1 MSYEVTTAFVQQ
13 YATNVALLLQQRGSR
28 LRDCCTMG
36 SYTGKAAKA
45 VEQIGAVA
53 AQQRTSRH
61 ADTPLISTPHDAR
74 WVYPTDYEW
83 ADLIDDQDKLRM
95 LIDPTSPYAMNG
107 AYALGRA
114 LDDTIIT
121 AALGTSNTGENG
133 STSTAFDTTNQ
144 QIASG
149 AAGLTVA
156 KLREAVPWTSLFSPF
171 PFHSVYSIEDH
182 KKHLDW
188 VREINPDVVISVKV
202 STPSDVDM
210 VAVGSF
216 YAGASIIH
224 LDGGYG
230 GTGAAPEIAKKN
242 IAMPIEYAI
251 PKTHNFLEKEGVRDE
266 MVLIV
271 SGGIRTPDD
280 VLKSIALGAD
290 GVVIGTS
297 ELVALECVRCGN
309 CERDRGCPIGIATS
323 DPQLQELLEPGWGAR
338 RIYNMYQAWLKRMKF
353 VISRLGFQ
361 NINELRGKTEC
372 LTHKD
377 YL

>member
-156 KLREAVPWTSLFSPF
+156 KLREAKKILMANEVDVEMDPLYIAVTAQQLDDLLGTTEVTSSDYNTVKALAQG
-171 PFHSVYSIEDH
+171 SVDSFMGFKFIHTELLGVDGSS
-182 KKHLDW
+182 D
-188 VREINPDVVISVKV
+188 RRVIAWAKSGMHVGMWNDISGRV
-202 STPSDVDM
+202 SERADKS
-210 VAVGSF
+210 
-216 YAGASIIH
+216 YANQV
-224 LDGGYG
+224 Y
-230 GTGAAPEIAKKN
+230 
-242 IAMPIEYAI
+242 
-251 PKTHNFLEKEGVRDE
+251 
-266 MVLIV
+266 V
-271 SGGIRTPDD
+271 SGTFGATRTEEG
-280 VLKSIALGAD
+280 K
-290 GVVIGTS
+290 VVEI
-297 ELVALECVRCGN
+297 LC
-309 CERDRGCPIGIATS
+309 
-323 DPQLQELLEPGWGAR
+323 
-338 RIYNMYQAWLKRMKF
+338 
-353 VISRLGFQ
+353 
-361 NINELRGKTEC
+361 TEA
-372 LTHKD
+372 
-377 YL
+377 